1 MRVLREIA
9 EAIGRSL
16 KIPVV
21 AKSPEEAAGHF
32 GWLAFFAGMD
42 APASS
47 ALTQQRLGWRPTGV
61 GLISDLD
68 RPKYSE
74 ARPQRNMARIDPH
87 PRTQDTDSLE
97 QIPQLAHVVRPVVL
111 RQARGTCSSLGKL
124 SAFDLLF
131 AEPVSG
137 A

>member
-42 APASS
+42 A
-47 ALTQQRLGWRPTGV
+47 
-61 GLISDLD
+61 
-68 RPKYSE
+68 
-74 ARPQRNMARIDPH
+74 PH

>member
-32 GWLAFFAGMD
+32 GWLAFFA
-42 APASS
+42 
-47 ALTQQRLGWRPTGV
+47 GWRPTGV